1 MSTST
6 LPIDEWEFLMP
17 KDKVIRAAAYLRRS
31 DPRKEAN
38 FSLGM
43 QKDKITEYCQANGIV
58 LIEDYIFFDKYT
70 GMEWRQRKGMQQ
82 TLEVARIRA
91 VDVVVFYRLDRMAR
105 DYIDQIVIQEQLKAY
120 GVKIIT
126 LDPEEHADDDS
137 PTGQIVRMVYAW
149 QANIERNHIVEKCKD
164 GKQKRARNGHLIT
177 GNHPLFGYDWI
188 DKEEI
193 RDGEHF
199 LVKKSYYV
207 INEEQAVIV
216 TEMFEMAD
224 NGVPLHRI
232 AYILTQRGIK
242 TPGGKDVWTHNSV
255 KYILSHPYYKGY
267 VEVFKRG
274 QEHIKGEGTR
284 RFYRPQEER
293 IRVENA
299 VPAIVSEELWERVQL
314 RIAENKALSP
324 RNMKDPTL
332 TLLRGRIYCG
342 RCGSKMT
349 VGSSVKNGIYYMCQK
364 IKNGMK
370 GHFECDNGT
379 IAAHIADAKAW
390 KEAQAIILNPAA
402 LDEELEKRRTQD
414 PDKEEL
420 DALDKLAGEIIP
432 EIINLT
438 NTIASMAPCPAQ
450 SVLIQRLDVLERKRL
465 DIEERK
471 DRITR
476 RRVNWQKAQEKVE
489 EFKRWCE
496 NHREQLASD
505 SYTPTFEEKQ
515 TALFQLGLVARV
527 YRKDQEA
534 ELGYRMTVEFSPPTV
549 MSVLS
554 LDGVIYLTG
563 RNLR

>member
-1 MSTST
+1 
-6 LPIDEWEFLMP
+6 MP
-17 KDKVIRAAAYLRRS
+17 KDRVTRAAAYLRRS
-31 DPRKEAN
+31 DTRQEAN

-43 QKDKITEYCQANGIV
+43 QRDKITEYCQANGIY
-58 LIEDYIFFDKYT
+58 LSEDFIFSDKYT
-70 GMEWRQRKGMQQ
+70 GMEWRSRKGLQA
-82 TLEVARIRA
+82 LFEACKRKL
-91 VDVVVFYRLDRMAR
+91 VDVVIFYRLDRMAR

-126 LDPEEHADDDS
+126 LDPEERADDDS
-137 PTGQIVRMVYAW
+137 PTGQIVRAVYAW
-149 QANIERNHIVEKCKD
+149 QANIERNHIVEKCRD
-164 GKQKRARNGHLIT
+164 GKEKRARNGHLIT
-177 GNHPLFGYDWI
+177 GNHALFGYDWCDRI
-188 DKEEI
+188 ETKGD
-193 RDGEHF
+193 EHF
-199 LVKKSYYV
+199 VVRKSYYAINQKQALIV
-207 INEEQAVIV
+207 I
-216 TEMFEMAD
+216 EMFEMAD
-224 NGVPLHRI
+224 RGVALHRI

-242 TPGGKDVWTHNSV
+242 TPSGLDVWTHNSV

-284 RFYRPQEER
+284 RFIRPEEER

-324 RNMKDPTL
+324 RNMKDPSK

-349 VGSSVKNGIYYMCQK
+349 IGSSVKNGIYYICQK
-364 IKNGMK
+364 LKNGMK
-370 GHFECDNGT
+370 GHYGCDNGT
-379 IAAHIADAKAW
+379 IAAHIADGKAW
-390 KEAQAIILNPAA
+390 KEAQAIILNPTE
-402 LDEELEKRRTQD
+402 LEEALEKRKTED
-414 PDKEEL
+414 PNKEEL
-420 DALDKLAGEIIP
+420 DALEKMASEIIP

-438 NTIASMAPCPAQ
+438 NTIAGMAPCPAQ
-450 SVLIQRLDVLERKRL
+450 NVLIQRLDVLERKRL
-465 DIEERK
+465 EIEERK
-471 DRITR
+471 DRISR

-496 NHREQLASD
+496 EHRPQLASD

-515 TALFQLGLVARV
+515 TALFQLGLIARV
-527 YRKDQEA
+527 FRKDQEA
-534 ELGYRMTVEFSPPTV
+534 MLGYRMTVEFSPPTV